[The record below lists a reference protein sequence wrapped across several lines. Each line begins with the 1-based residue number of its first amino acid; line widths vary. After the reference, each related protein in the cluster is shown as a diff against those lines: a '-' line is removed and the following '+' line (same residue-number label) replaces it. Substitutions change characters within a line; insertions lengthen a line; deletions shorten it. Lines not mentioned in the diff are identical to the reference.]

1 MIRDLQGPA
10 QHRIL
15 HHEPVCTYV
24 CTHCVYICV
33 YTLYLF
39 LSNTAAVEAAGDSE
53 VHRASFGMIALVH

>member
-24 CTHCVYICV
+24 CTHVQSVPIPRG
-33 YTLYLF
+33 
-39 LSNTAAVEAAGDSE
+39 SNTAAVEAAGDSE